1 MIARL
6 EGLLVERSPTRVVLD
21 VNGVGYEAQIPLS
34 TFTRL
39 PEEGKT
45 VALRIHTHVREDA
58 LVLFGFATERERA
71 VFELL
76 LHASRVGPRLAQTL
90 LSGMEAEALARAIRA
105 GDVLA
110 LKGVPGVGAKTAERI
125 VVELRD
131 RVDEVLALA
140 DAASPDRGGPEG
152 ESDAGARSELVS
164 ALINLQT
171 PKARA
176 ERVADEV
183 TAELGEEVP
192 IEERVRA
199 ALRRLAR

>member
-183 TAELGEEVP
+183 GAELGEEVP